1 MGDQTMQEGLKLVR
15 LEYGTDG
22 DILIRFVSKYGKVD
36 THVSSVEDLIL
47 EIERLQP
54 KAVEVDM
61 DLHDRIGGIDTVN
74 LIRDRLGVNVWFE

>member
-1 MGDQTMQEGLKLVR
+1 MQEGLKLVR

-22 DILIRFVSKYGKVD
+22 DILIRFISKWSKVD
-36 THVSSVEDLIL
+36 THVSSVEGLIL

-61 DLHDRIGGIDTVN
+61 SLHDRVCGIDAYSAP
-74 LIRDRLGVNVWFE
+74 